1 VSLALALRFVHLLAV
16 VTWVGG
22 MLFIA
27 LVLVPVTRRLED
39 AVLRTRLVQD
49 TGRRF
54 RTVGWIAL
62 AVIVATGLG
71 NLALR
76 PELLWAPRFHAK
88 AGLVLL
94 ALALG
99 AVHDF
104 VLGPRA
110 GRPGADPSAR
120 ARASWVARINVLIAL
135 AIVALGLAL
144 QG

>member
-1 VSLALALRFVHLLAV
+1 VSLALAVRFVHLLAV

-27 LVLVPVTRRLED
+27 LVLVPTTRRLED
-39 AVLRTRLVQD
+39 PALRTRLVQD

-62 AVIVATGLG
+62 GLIVATGLG
-71 NLALR
+71 SLALR

-88 AGLVLL
+88 AGLVVL
-94 ALALG
+94 ALLLG
-99 AVHDF
+99 AFHDF

-120 ARASWVARINVLIAL
+120 ARASWVARVNVLVAL
-135 AIVALGLAL
+135 AILALGLAL
-144 QG
+144 RG

>member
-1 VSLALALRFVHLLAV
+1 MSLGLAVRFVHLLAV

-27 LVLVPVTRRLED
+27 LVLVPVTRRLPD
-39 AVLRTRLVQD
+39 AALRTRLVEA

-76 PELLWAPRFHAK
+76 PELLGAPRFHAK

-99 AVHDF
+99 AAHDF

-120 ARASWVARINVLIAL
+120 ARASWVARVNVLVAL

-144 QG
+144 RG

>member
-1 VSLALALRFVHLLAV
+1 MSLHLAVRFVHLLAV

-27 LVLVPVTRRLED
+27 LVLVPITRRLED
-39 AVLRTRLVQD
+39 VALRTRLVQA

-62 AVIVATGLG
+62 GLIVATGLG

-88 AGLVLL
+88 AGLVVL
-94 ALALG
+94 ALVLSAF
-99 AVHDF
+99 HDF

-110 GRPGADPSAR
+110 GRPGTDPSAR
-120 ARASWVARINVLIAL
+120 VQASWIARLNVLVAL
-135 AIVALGLAL
+135 AILALGLAL
-144 QG
+144 RG

>member
-1 VSLALALRFVHLLAV
+1 VSLALAVRFVHLLAV

-27 LVLVPVTRRLED
+27 LVLVPVTRRLAD
-39 AVLRTRLVQD
+39 AALRTRLVQD

-62 AVIVATGLG
+62 GVIVATGLG

-88 AGLVLL
+88 AGLVVL
-94 ALALG
+94 ALVLG
-99 AVHDF
+99 AFHDF

-110 GRPGADPSAR
+110 GRPDADPSAR
-120 ARASWVARINVLIAL
+120 VRASWIARVNVLVAL
-135 AIVALGLAL
+135 AIVALGLTL
-144 QG
+144 RG